1 MRSFLSTAA
10 IAAALLASPLTAAF
24 AASAHD
30 HEPNSF
36 GGRGAGFHER
46 NANVHGGDADTGT
59 ITYAPNGQLDA
70 ILNDLN
76 DANARISYDSA
87 HGLITPRQAHRLH
100 AEDAMIRSEAVRD
113 NARHGGAIPMGQYE
127 QLMRQVD
134 NLRHQ
139 YS

>member
-10 IAAALLASPLTAAF
+10 IAAALIASPLTAAF

-30 HEPNSF
+30 HETNSF

-59 ITYAPNGQLDA
+59 ITYAPNGQ
-70 ILNDLN
+70 
-76 DANARISYDSA
+76 
-87 HGLITPRQAHRLH
+87 P
-100 AEDAMIRSEAVRD
+100 SEAVRD
-113 NARHGGAIPMGQYE
+113 NARDGGAIPMGQYE